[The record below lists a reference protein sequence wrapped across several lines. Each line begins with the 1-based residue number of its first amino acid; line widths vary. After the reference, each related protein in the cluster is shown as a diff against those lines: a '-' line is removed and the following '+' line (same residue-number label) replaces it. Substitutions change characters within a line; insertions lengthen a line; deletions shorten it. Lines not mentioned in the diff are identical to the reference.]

1 MSMRVIVLL
10 LPVLLLTA
18 CGGQEDMDEY
28 VQQTKAR
35 QPIPIEPLPEIKPF
49 SPMAYQ
55 HSDQR
60 SPFIEPQPE
69 TSSRVDAKTKPDCA
83 QIVASREKE
92 VLERYSLAS
101 LSMKGS
107 IGKQGQLWALIRT
120 PDGQAVRVGLNQY
133 MGLDQGRVVKI
144 TNTHVDLMETVPDG
158 KGCWVT
164 RETQLAMANLDAKL

>member
-1 MSMRVIVLL
+1 MKLNALCLL
-10 LPVLLLTA
+10 LSALLLTA

-35 QPIPIEPLPEIKPF
+35 PPVPIEPLPEIKPF

-55 HSDQR
+55 RSDQR

-69 TSSRVDAKTKPDCA
+69 NSSRVDAKVKPDCA
-83 QIVASREKE
+83 QIVANREKE

-107 IGKQGQLWALIRT
+107 IGKQGQLWALINT
-120 PDGQAVRVGLNQY
+120 PDGQAVRVGLNQH
-133 MGLDQGRVVKI
+133 MGLDQGRVIKI

>member
-1 MSMRVIVLL
+1 MRVIGLL

-49 SPMAYQ
+49 TPMVYKRN
-55 HSDQR
+55 DQR

-69 TSSRVDAKTKPDCA
+69 TSSRVDAKAKPDCA
-83 QIVASREKE
+83 QIVANRDKE
-92 VLERYSLAS
+92 VLERYSLSS

-133 MGLDQGRVVKI
+133 IGLDQGRVIKI

>member
-1 MSMRVIVLL
+1 MSMRVIALL

-35 QPIPIEPLPEIKPF
+35 KPIPIEPLPEIKPF

-69 TSSRVDAKTKPDCA
+69 TSSRGDAKTKPDCA

-133 MGLDQGRVVKI
+133 MGLDQGRVIKI

>member
-1 MSMRVIVLL
+1 MSMRVIGLL

-35 QPIPIEPLPEIKPF
+35 KPTPIEPLPEIKPF

-133 MGLDQGRVVKI
+133 MGLDQGRVIKI